1 MELTK
6 EQIQKIENH
15 LASRKIRHLDVKHEL
30 IDHLASDFLTKNE
43 LDLAQYLKS
52 KNSFIHD
59 FVEKKRK
66 SVHWGYQK
74 QLWVLFFSFFYKLKY
89 LYITIMVLATTYFL
103 TFELTYKSSYKAFG
117 LLVSLFV
124 IYGQF
129 YIPFNFKNKEY
140 KKLIS
145 AQYLSNIMAL
155 PFLFLFIETPLK
167 DVLRDNKII
176 LFCFYFL
183 GIMLTIAGTI
193 LTYTKR
199 KEVLKKYSYL
209 FK

>member
-1 MELTK
+1 MELTRK
-6 EQIQKIENH
+6 RIQEIENH

-30 IDHLASDFLTKNE
+30 LDHLASDFLTKNE

-89 LYITIMVLATTYFL
+89 LYITIIAIATTYFL
-103 TFELTYKSSYKAFG
+103 TFELAYKTSLGIFFISIA
-117 LLVSLFV
+117 LLIL
-124 IYGQF
+124 YGQF
-129 YIPFNFKNKEY
+129 YIPYNFKNKES

-155 PFLFLFIETPLK
+155 PSLFLFMLNPIEEI
-167 DVLRDNKII
+167 LRDNKII

-193 LTYTKR
+193 LVHTKR